1 MSPTSPLGRTTTTM
15 LKIIIRFALFGM
27 MLAGSAGVG
36 NGLESEAQRQ
46 EFMVVTPE
54 KMNAVAGSTILLPC
68 SYTCTISGVTHTL
81 AEWLRITDGREETIF
96 KFPNEDSTSW
106 PLQAS
111 WVGDVSKC
119 DASINVSDIKTQNS
133 GQYRCEVTVYP
144 QNKHDIGYL
153 QLIVNSPSELVVV
166 TPDKMN
172 AMAGTTFILPCS
184 YTCTISGV
192 THTLVEWLSIIDGR
206 EERVY
211 KHPDG
216 ESDPWP
222 IQATW
227 VGNVSNCDASIT
239 VSNLQTNDSGR
250 YRCEVTVYPQNMQ
263 DIGYLQLN
271 VQPRTELIVVTPKK
285 INAVANRTIFLPCS
299 YTCTISG
306 VTHTLAEWFRITD
319 EREEERIF
327 PFPNGDISS
336 WPLQASWMGDV
347 TKCDASINVS
357 DIKTQ
362 NSGQYRCEVTVY
374 PQNMKDIGFL
384 QLIVNSPS
392 ELVVVIP
399 DKMNAMAG
407 TTFILPCSYTCTIS
421 GVTHTLVE
429 WLSIIDGR
437 EERFYQYADGE
448 SRDWP
453 LQATWVGNVSK
464 CDASITVSNLQT
476 NDSGRYR
483 CEVTVYPQNM
493 QDIGYLQLTVH
504 PRTDLAVVTP
514 VEVKARVGST
524 VLLPCSYTCTISD
537 VSWTLVEWFRTIGG
551 HNEKVYK
558 IKYSKRSLRPLQVT
572 WVGDE
577 STCNASI
584 TISDIQTHDA
594 GQYRCEITVSQND
607 KPNMQDIGNLQ
618 LNVHNEPGLHY
629 VLAGSI

>member
-271 VQPRTELIVVTPKK
+271 VQPRT
-285 INAVANRTIFLPCS
+285 
-299 YTCTISG
+299 
-306 VTHTLAEWFRITD
+306 
-319 EREEERIF
+319 
-327 PFPNGDISS
+327 
-336 WPLQASWMGDV
+336 
-347 TKCDASINVS
+347 
-357 DIKTQ
+357 
-362 NSGQYRCEVTVY
+362 
-374 PQNMKDIGFL
+374 
-384 QLIVNSPS
+384 
-392 ELVVVIP
+392 
-399 DKMNAMAG
+399 
-407 TTFILPCSYTCTIS
+407 
-421 GVTHTLVE
+421 
-429 WLSIIDGR
+429 
-437 EERFYQYADGE
+437 
-448 SRDWP
+448 
-453 LQATWVGNVSK
+453 
-464 CDASITVSNLQT
+464 
-476 NDSGRYR
+476 
-483 CEVTVYPQNM
+483 
-493 QDIGYLQLTVH
+493 
-504 PRTDLAVVTP
+504 DLAVVTP

-618 LNVHNEPGLHY
+618 LNVHNEPEPTDAAPTPSPASTLAPLTVAGIVVGVIAALLLAVAGVGYYCWKKRQSQPIESAAQPHEQERMNPGVSDAEGCSGQVGLAEQADEPNDEEGEHET
-629 VLAGSI
+629 SI

>member
-1 MSPTSPLGRTTTTM
+1 
-15 LKIIIRFALFGM
+15 
-27 MLAGSAGVG
+27 
-36 NGLESEAQRQ
+36 
-46 EFMVVTPE
+46 
-54 KMNAVAGSTILLPC
+54 
-68 SYTCTISGVTHTL
+68 
-81 AEWLRITDGREETIF
+81 
-96 KFPNEDSTSW
+96 
-106 PLQAS
+106 
-111 WVGDVSKC
+111 
-119 DASINVSDIKTQNS
+119 
-133 GQYRCEVTVYP
+133 
-144 QNKHDIGYL
+144 
-153 QLIVNSPSELVVV
+153 
-166 TPDKMN
+166 
-172 AMAGTTFILPCS
+172 
-184 YTCTISGV
+184 
-192 THTLVEWLSIIDGR
+192 
-206 EERVY
+206 
-211 KHPDG
+211 
-216 ESDPWP
+216 
-222 IQATW
+222 
-227 VGNVSNCDASIT
+227 
-239 VSNLQTNDSGR
+239 
-250 YRCEVTVYPQNMQ
+250 
-263 DIGYLQLN
+263 
-271 VQPRTELIVVTPKK
+271 
-285 INAVANRTIFLPCS
+285 
-299 YTCTISG
+299 
-306 VTHTLAEWFRITD
+306 
-319 EREEERIF
+319 
-327 PFPNGDISS
+327 
-336 WPLQASWMGDV
+336 MGDV

-618 LNVHNEPGLHY
+618 LNVHNEPEPTDAAPTPSPASTLAPLTVAGIVVGVIAALLLAVAGVGYYCWKKRQSQPIESAAQPHEQERMNPGVSDAEGCSGQVGLAEQADEPNDEEGEHET
-629 VLAGSI
+629 SI

>member
-1 MSPTSPLGRTTTTM
+1 MALISTLGRTTTM
-15 LKIIIRFALFGM
+15 FMIKIALFGM

-46 EFMVVTPE
+46 ELMVVTPE

-81 AEWLRITDGREETIF
+81 AEWLRIIDGRDETIY
-96 KFPNEDSTSW
+96 KFPNGDISSW
-106 PLQAS
+106 PLQTS
-111 WVGDVSKC
+111 WMGDATKC
-119 DASINVSDIKTQNS
+119 DASINVSNIKIQNS
-133 GQYRCEVTVYP
+133 GRYGCKVTVYP

-184 YTCTISGV
+184 YTCTISGI
-192 THTLVEWLSIIDGR
+192 TH
-206 EERVY
+206 
-211 KHPDG
+211 
-216 ESDPWP
+216 
-222 IQATW
+222 
-227 VGNVSNCDASIT
+227 
-239 VSNLQTNDSGR
+239 
-250 YRCEVTVYPQNMQ
+250 M
-263 DIGYLQLN
+263 
-271 VQPRTELIVVTPKK
+271 
-285 INAVANRTIFLPCS
+285 
-299 YTCTISG
+299 
-306 VTHTLAEWFRITD
+306 
-319 EREEERIF
+319 
-327 PFPNGDISS
+327 
-336 WPLQASWMGDV
+336 
-347 TKCDASINVS
+347 
-357 DIKTQ
+357 
-362 NSGQYRCEVTVY
+362 
-374 PQNMKDIGFL
+374 
-384 QLIVNSPS
+384 
-392 ELVVVIP
+392 
-399 DKMNAMAG
+399 
-407 TTFILPCSYTCTIS
+407 
-421 GVTHTLVE
+421 LVE

-448 SRDWP
+448 SRHWP

-464 CDASITVSNLQT
+464 CDASITVSNLRT
-476 NDSGRYR
+476 NDSGQYR

-493 QDIGYLQLTVH
+493 QDIGYLQLNVH

-572 WVGDE
+572 WLGDE

-594 GQYRCEITVSQND
+594 GQYRCEVTVSQYD
-607 KPNMQDIGNLQ
+607 KPSMQDIGYLQ
-618 LNVHNEPGLHY
+618 LNVHNEPEPTDAAPTPSPASTPAPSTVAGIVIGVIAALGA
-629 VLAGSI
+629 VAALAGVAFYYRNLIPSTVI